1 MNNELRAAALAY
13 LQQRHVLTLATCTPT
28 DLWAAAVFYVNSG
41 FDLIFLSAGHTR
53 HAQNMAINPQAAATI
68 QADYADWRE
77 IKGMQLEGRVQ
88 QLTGAERE
96 MAITLYKTRF
106 PFLQDAPPPVQRAFD
121 QVNWYRLT
129 PTRLYLVDN
138 SQGFGHR
145 DQVL

>member
-1 MNNELRAAALAY
+1 MNNDLRAAALAY
-13 LQQRHVLTLATCTPT
+13 LQQHHVVTLATCAAA

-41 FDLIFLSAGHTR
+41 FDLIFLSAAHTR
-53 HAQNMAINPQAAATI
+53 HAQNIASNPQVAATI
-68 QADYADWRE
+68 QQDYADWRE
-77 IKGMQLEGRVQ
+77 IKGVQLEGSVQ
-88 QLTGAERE
+88 QLTGAARE
-96 MAITLYKTRF
+96 MAIALYKTRF

-129 PTRLYLVDN
+129 PTRLYLIDN

>member
-1 MNNELRAAALAY
+1 MNSELRAAALAY
-13 LQQRHVLTLATCTPT
+13 LQQHHVVTLATCTAA

-53 HAQNMAINPQAAATI
+53 HAQNLAANPQVAATI
-68 QADYADWRE
+68 QADYTDWRE
-77 IKGMQLEGRVQ
+77 IKGIQLEGRVQ
-88 QLTGAERE
+88 QLTGVERE

-121 QVNWYRLT
+121 QVNWYCLT
-129 PTRLYLVDN
+129 PAHLYLIDN